1 MTWLLVALIGGVV
14 GLDGTAFPQAMFSRP
29 IVAGP
34 MTGLVFGRPVE
45 GALIGA
51 VLEAFALVILPVGAA
66 KYPEVGL
73 GAVAATAA
81 YLDTTVTQFAGP
93 VLLLAILFGLG
104 WERVGGLSVR
114 LERRLNERLVAA
126 GVPLRRPGDAEARH
140 LTAMGVDL
148 LRGAALGLVGSV
160 VGAVLLRLV
169 APLWLMDSSVALG
182 VLGVAGTAMI
192 GALLPLF
199 GGWTERRLA
208 FLLGILCGSV
218 LLLLS

>member
-1 MTWLLVALIGGVV
+1 MPWMLVALIGGIV
-14 GLDGTAFPQAMFSRP
+14 GLDGTAFPQAMLSRP

-34 MTGLVFGRPVE
+34 LTGAVLGRPLE
-45 GALIGA
+45 GVLIGA

-66 KYPEVGL
+66 KYPEVGI

-81 YLDTTVTQFAGP
+81 YANAMVTQFAAP
-93 VLLLAILFGLG
+93 VLLLAVLFGLA

-126 GVPLRRPGDAEARH
+126 GVPLRGPGDAETRH
-140 LTAMGVDL
+140 LAAMAVDL
-148 LRGAALGLVGSV
+148 LRGAVLGAGGGAAGALTLRLLGPLWSAPPEAALG
-160 VGAVLLRLV
+160 
-169 APLWLMDSSVALG
+169 ALG
-182 VLGVAGTAMI
+182 VAATAMI

-199 GGWTERRLA
+199 GGWTERRVA
-208 FLLGILCGSV
+208 FVVGVLCGSV